1 MTEMYVYMIIHVSV
15 ACSKLL
21 FRVANDCV
29 QASSYAN
36 LRGPAGICDVQKVW
50 TVVDENEAVSGISQ
64 STFWTLKNRSL
75 DGRAWISESPQQT
88 FKHLL
93 YVVVLALKVGAN
105 QNVTSPFFLDC
116 FTFNS
121 WTWRCM
127 MARLEHAGN
136 FLLNVHRKTFHL
148 TCLGDGL
155 PPRLFATS
163 KLMALVVSI
172 FRERRGVTIRSRL
185 NKQVFQTSDLW
196 KLRTCCPNL
205 TYMAAEVLNLTRTCG
220 CGVIMHHIQ
229 TNSTCELPWQGSV
242 QNECQWG
249 GQNFEFLN
257 IEFPTQFYSY
267 IYCLYLPVL

>member
-105 QNVTSPFFLDC
+105 QNVTSPFFLDY

-127 MARLEHAGN
+127 MAWLEHAGN

-185 NKQVFQTSDLW
+185 NKQVFQTSDLIKTQDMLP
-196 KLRTCCPNL
+196 KLDLHGGRGAQFDKDMRMWRHNASYSDEF
-205 TYMAAEVLNLTRTCG
+205 YMRVALARIRPKRMPVRWAKFWVFEHWMSYAVL
-220 CGVIMHHIQ
+220 
-229 TNSTCELPWQGSV
+229 
-242 QNECQWG
+242 
-249 GQNFEFLN
+249 
-257 IEFPTQFYSY
+257 
-267 IYCLYLPVL
+267 